1 MAGQEAVRVPGRWN
15 PWAALALFGAV
26 AAVGLLWA
34 KWLPY
39 TEKVG
44 GLLDTPEWSGGSIL
58 DKAGEAGT
66 GPSLSGGW
74 EFTGSYFESVW
85 KAMVVGLIVAAAV
98 EALVTRRW
106 LLRLLG
112 RGRGPY
118 RDSLVG
124 GLLSLPSMMCTCC
137 TAPVVTA
144 LRRRGASTPAA
155 LAYWV
160 GNPTLN
166 PAVLVFLAFVAPWQ
180 WTFTRLAVGALLVF
194 VVTALVSRLAPRDT
208 GVPIPNA
215 ADEEADD
222 VALRDA
228 PRRFGR
234 ALLRMSVTLVPEY
247 LVVVLALG
255 AFRGWLFPLGG
266 SAAEWGVAAVL
277 LAAVVGTL
285 VVIPTAGEIPIVQ
298 GLTLLGVGAGA
309 AGALLIALPALSL
322 VSIVM
327 VGRALSWRV
336 TFAMAAS
343 VAGCA
348 LLAGALLWAIS

>member
-1 MAGQEAVRVPGRWN
+1 MN

-26 AAVGLLWA
+26 ASAGLLWA
-34 KWLPY
+34 KWWPY

-44 GLLDTPEWSGGSIL
+44 GLLDVPEWPGGSVL
-58 DKAGEAGT
+58 DKAGDPGAGPT
-66 GPSLSGGW
+66 LSGGW
-74 EFTGSYFESVW
+74 EFTRAYFTSVW
-85 KAMVVGLIVAAAV
+85 KAMVVGLAVAAAV
-98 EALVTRRW
+98 EALVSRRW

-112 RGRGPY
+112 GGRGRY

-137 TAPVVTA
+137 TAPVVTT

-180 WTFTRLAVGALLVF
+180 WTVTRLAVGALLVF
-194 VVTALVSRLAPRDT
+194 VVTALVGRLAPD
-208 GVPIPNA
+208 GADAPAAAVP
-215 ADEEADD
+215 EADD
-222 VALRDA
+222 DLAARAA

-247 LVVVLALG
+247 LVVVFAIG
-255 AFRGWLFPLGG
+255 AFRGWLFPLDG
-266 SAAEWGVAAVL
+266 SAAEWGVLAVV

-336 TFAMAAS
+336 TFAMAAA

-348 LLAGALLWAIS
+348 LLAGALLWAIT

>member
-1 MAGQEAVRVPGRWN
+1 M
-15 PWAALALFGAV
+15 

-34 KWLPY
+34 KWWPY
-39 TEKVG
+39 TQKID
-44 GLLDTPEWSGGSIL
+44 GLLDTPTWSGGSIL
-58 DKAGEAGT
+58 DKAGDPGA
-66 GPSLSGGW
+66 GPSLSGGR
-74 EFTGSYFESVW
+74 EFTEIYVVAVW
-85 KAMVVGLIVAAAV
+85 KALVVGLAVAAAV

-106 LLRLLG
+106 LLRVLG
-112 RGRGPY
+112 RGHGRY
-118 RDSLVG
+118 RDSFVG

-137 TAPVVTA
+137 TAPVVTT

-194 VVTALVSRLAPRDT
+194 VVTALVSRLAPRDARA
-208 GVPIPNA
+208 PLPA
-215 ADEEADD
+215 AAREADDD

-234 ALLRMSVTLVPEY
+234 ALLRMSITLVPEY
-247 LVVVLALG
+247 LVVVFAIG
-255 AFRGWLFPLGG
+255 MFRGWLFPLDG
-266 SAAEWGVAAVL
+266 SAADWGALAVLVAAI
-277 LAAVVGTL
+277 VGTL

-298 GLTLLGVGAGA
+298 GLTLVGVGAGV

-336 TFAMAAS
+336 TIAMAGAT
-343 VAGCA
+343 AACA
-348 LLAGALLWAIS
+348 VLAGALLWTIG

>member
-1 MAGQEAVRVPGRWN
+1 MAGQEVVRVPRRWN
-15 PWAALALFGAV
+15 PWAALAIFGAV
-26 AAVGLLWA
+26 AAVGLSWA

-39 TEKVG
+39 TDKIG
-44 GLLDTPEWSGGSIL
+44 GLVDTREWSGGSIL
-58 DKAGEAGT
+58 DKAGDAGT

-74 EFTGSYFESVW
+74 DFTQSYFDSVW
-85 KAMVVGLIVAAAV
+85 KALVVGLVVAAAV

-106 LLRLLG
+106 LLRVLGGG
-112 RGRGPY
+112 RGRY

-194 VVTALVSRLAPRDT
+194 VVTALVSRLAPPDVE
-208 GVPIPNA
+208 VPLPDA
-215 ADEEADD
+215 TDDEGD

-228 PRRFGR
+228 PYRFGR
-234 ALLRMSVTLVPEY
+234 ALLRMSLTLVPEY
-247 LVVVLALG
+247 LIVVFALG
-255 AFRGWLFPLGG
+255 AFRGWLFPLDG
-266 SAAEWGVAAVL
+266 SAASWGVLAVV

-298 GLTLLGVGAGA
+298 GLTLLGVSAGVG
-309 AGALLIALPALSL
+309 GALLIALPALSL

-336 TFAMAAS
+336 TIAMGAS
-343 VAGCA
+343 VAGCG